1 GNAVLSPYPASE
13 PHLLS
18 WVASLPPTVSGKS
31 IKRYVGAL
39 KSFHADLGYPSEQFS
54 SRVLERVIRG
64 IRRFHGDIER
74 KERLPITHPIL

>member
-1 GNAVLSPYPASE
+1 GGAVLSPYPVSE
-13 PHLLS
+13 AHLLT
-18 WVASLPPTVSGKS
+18 WVASLLPAVSGKS

-39 KSFHADLGYPSEQFS
+39 NSFHADLGYPSDQFT

-64 IRRFHGDIER
+64 IRRFHGDAER